1 MTKLSSLA
9 AIFAAVLFCYWS
21 AANNWS
27 GAGSSGQV
35 AHPGIAQAR
44 LATFE
49 DGQRNWPWLL
59 PSHDLPDRKVIQ
71 NLSDLERLKLVNREL
86 VLPPESRPW
95 SSSGFPAMLGG
106 VAGRW
111 QDSAPTL
118 VWRSLTGF
126 DSPDRDSIRSQLAAA
141 NWGKAAQRYIERLSP
156 TEKLD
161 LAIGDYDFTG
171 TNAASLA
178 LGHNRPSL
186 FREAG
191 FWWGYCDGA
200 AVAATLLRE
209 PAHEVTVLNPN
220 EYPIRFF
227 PEDIK
232 ALLAMEHVA
241 RHTQRWALGSRC
253 DDSQDGRRTC
263 QGINA
268 ATLFIALAN
277 RIGSARKSFVIDFDP
292 GVAVLNMAVRST
304 RLSLLEPPIASNDS
318 RFANL
323 VRVRIE
329 IDAASTLSSSEWMVR
344 QFFVPG
350 YAESPEPGVVRF
362 SYEAV
367 LGLDHDLKIIGGG
380 WYGNTDKGPDVVWG
394 HEAEKET
401 ALDSPA
407 LQESYLHYPESL
419 VDSLYALSIKPPSL
433 VPRRLVAHTSSSEN
447 AKGR

>member
-1 MTKLSSLA
+1 
-9 AIFAAVLFCYWS
+9 
-21 AANNWS
+21 
-27 GAGSSGQV
+27 
-35 AHPGIAQAR
+35 
-44 LATFE
+44 
-49 DGQRNWPWLL
+49 
-59 PSHDLPDRKVIQ
+59 
-71 NLSDLERLKLVNREL
+71 
-86 VLPPESRPW
+86 
-95 SSSGFPAMLGG
+95 
-106 VAGRW
+106 
-111 QDSAPTL
+111 
-118 VWRSLTGF
+118 
-126 DSPDRDSIRSQLAAA
+126 
-141 NWGKAAQRYIERLSP
+141 
-156 TEKLD
+156 
-161 LAIGDYDFTG
+161 
-171 TNAASLA
+171 
-178 LGHNRPSL
+178 
-186 FREAG
+186 
-191 FWWGYCDGA
+191 
-200 AVAATLLRE
+200 
-209 PAHEVTVLNPN
+209 
-220 EYPIRFF
+220 
-227 PEDIK
+227 
-232 ALLAMEHVA
+232 MEHVA

-419 VDSLYALSIKPPSL
+419 VDSLYALGIKPPSL